1 MKEYLYKQA
10 TPFVSIDTTGK
21 QFELKEDDVVTL
33 CGDGLYEYRDHKFAL
48 TKETLRSHF
57 DRIYNTSERDRYDR
71 VYERAV
77 VGVMQATITGMMGN
91 LTLMEQMASRAVRE
105 GFNCV
110 SKMIAA
116 DAVGFADALV
126 EELKEK
132 DF

>member
-10 TPFVSIDTTGK
+10 TPFVLIDTTGK

-57 DRIYNTSERDRYDR
+57 DRIYNASERDRYNR
-71 VYERAV
+71 VYERAM
-77 VGVMQATITGMMGN
+77 VGAMQGMIIHGW
-91 LTLMEQMASRAVRE
+91 L
-105 GFNCV
+105 V
-110 SKMIAA
+110 SESSTVAENAI
-116 DAVGFADALV
+116 DFADALV
-126 EELKEK
+126 NKLKER